1 MLPFSFFSFPF
12 EFSALCPAPYR
23 TGGSRYRSTCPAGV
37 ALPGD
42 KVLVVS
48 EARNPADH
56 DKVAF
61 FEGLDSIWI
70 PGNDEYYMKKPAP
83 NYLAI
88 VTEQIFGEYA
98 LKAPSAI
105 LLS

>member
-1 MLPFSFFSFPF
+1 MMM
-12 EFSALCPAPYR
+12 
-23 TGGSRYRSTCPAGV
+23 
-37 ALPGD
+37 
-42 KVLVVS
+42 
-48 EARNPADH
+48 
-56 DKVAF
+56 
-61 FEGLDSIWI
+61 
-70 PGNDEYYMKKPAP
+70 YYMKKPAP

>member
-1 MLPFSFFSFPF
+1 MSDL
-12 EFSALCPAPYR
+12 
-23 TGGSRYRSTCPAGV
+23 YRSTCPAGV

-61 FEGLDSIWI
+61 FQGFDSIWI